1 VTKDNGIIPSMSVTR
16 RRLETLLTSGN
27 DHKAPLPQDKG
38 IEKEREAGIAILADK
53 LRADPERARGGSG
66 LEDWMPRTDA
76 VVSR

>member
-1 VTKDNGIIPSMSVTR
+1 MSVIW

-38 IEKEREAGIAILADK
+38 IEREAGIAILADK

-66 LEDWMPRTDA
+66 LEDLMPRKDA